1 MKIVDVVQI
10 GLLDENPFDGE
21 QMSLVLHHRSH
32 SNWTLVSAFKIKHLL
47 LMQIQII
54 EQRILVEVLVDQ
66 ILDRL
71 VRLISLAL
79 KHLRL
84 PYLAKLI
91 QTHYLFRL
99 P

>member
-10 GLLDENPFDGE
+10 GLLDENSFDGE

-54 EQRILVEVLVDQ
+54 E
-66 ILDRL
+66 
-71 VRLISLAL
+71 
-79 KHLRL
+79 
-84 PYLAKLI
+84 
-91 QTHYLFRL
+91 
-99 P
+99 